1 MVIYETFDVQ
11 DRTLRVRH
19 NRVGRDEAFLLEI
32 ETACGTQTTA
42 LSVSEGLA
50 LGRTLVHR
58 ATADAYGLAPVEL
71 PVGVKRHNTG

>member
-1 MVIYETFDVQ
+1 MITMVIYEARDVA

-19 NRVGRDEAFLLEI
+19 NRVGSDEVFLLEI
-32 ETACGTQTTA
+32 ETTYGTQTAA

-58 ATADAYGLAPVEL
+58 ATACRLRSSPG
-71 PVGVKRHNTG
+71 RTSRRR